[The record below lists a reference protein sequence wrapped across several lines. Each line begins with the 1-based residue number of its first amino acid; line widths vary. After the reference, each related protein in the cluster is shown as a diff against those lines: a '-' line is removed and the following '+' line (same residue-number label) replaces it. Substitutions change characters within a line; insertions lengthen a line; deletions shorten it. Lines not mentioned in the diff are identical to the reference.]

1 MNISDQIKVSNI
13 IIKLFLEKKNL
24 LKDLIFTM

>member
-1 MNISDQIKVSNI
+1 MNISDQIKVLDI

-24 LKDLIFTM
+24 LKSLIFTM